1 MLLSASRWATRPHS
15 WYAAAPCMATVHARG
30 LCQLHVLCCSLE
42 LMQPRLYT
50 CSPARPPPGCACGHC
65 HRPKHTFAGRQSCRY
80 TSCTRCKRV
89 ACTPTPHAEQAL
101 SHAELLMGHTLRRV
115 RLAVQLM
122 CAQQYLSAACGN
134 TMTSASM
141 EHDSRDEQNIS
152 TSSCYDSAASQPCVD
167 KGENMVKASM
177 QNEPSHSRPAS
188 MQGEPDFLGEEVCS
202 SWT

>member
-1 MLLSASRWATRPHS
+1 MQLRHAWQLCTHVVSASCTCC
-15 WYAAAPCMATVHARG
+15 AAPWSLCNLACTPAHPPALPQDALVAIAIDLSTRSLADTVVAIQAVHGA
-30 LCQLHVLCCSLE
+30 H
-42 LMQPRLYT
+42 
-50 CSPARPPPGCACGHC
+50 
-65 HRPKHTFAGRQSCRY
+65 
-80 TSCTRCKRV
+80 V

>member
-1 MLLSASRWATRPHS
+1 VAIAIDLSTRS
-15 WYAAAPCMATVHARG
+15 LADTVVAIQAVHGA
-30 LCQLHVLCCSLE
+30 H
-42 LMQPRLYT
+42 
-50 CSPARPPPGCACGHC
+50 
-65 HRPKHTFAGRQSCRY
+65 
-80 TSCTRCKRV
+80 V